1 MCSPVYVCASTQGW
15 RRNTRGIWIM
25 LAAPQKNYKEPVESH
40 EWHSTNLKKYMS
52 ALSKTHLDYY
62 QTRQL
67 PGCSKYTKLGE
78 MKRLLDCL
86 P

>member
-1 MCSPVYVCASTQGW
+1 MRVHPPKDGEGTLEEYGSCWQHHKKLQRA
-15 RRNTRGIWIM
+15 RRVSWM
-25 LAAPQKNYKEPVESH
+25 AFYQF
-40 EWHSTNLKKYMS
+40 KKYMS